1 MFTITISGLIPISK
15 MDVFSLERVE
25 LSEKPEAIKWT
36 IGKEKY
42 ELYLSTLREMDIAS
56 VTQHCLSVMH
66 KIDAVIGADDT
77 HKAVSYS
84 KVLPRTFSVALCAT
98 WDVNAVDHPVKKDA
112 VMASMKQQITSFFA
126 LHAHDLL
133 KYIENVRKPRT
144 MPVQT

>member
-1 MFTITISGLIPISK
+1 MIKNYPLPSRFTITISGVIPISK
-15 MDVFSLERVE
+15 MDVFSLERDE

-77 HKAVSYS
+77 HRAVSYS

-98 WDVNAVDHPVKKDA
+98 WDVNAVDHPVKKRCCDGFHEA
-112 VMASMKQQITSFFA
+112 PDHKFLCSACT
-126 LHAHDLL
+126 
-133 KYIENVRKPRT
+133 R
-144 MPVQT
+144 